1 MEKATGAFILLILL
15 AINPVFAETQMTI
28 GEIADY
34 ALENSREIE
43 NAIDSVRDAED
54 AAGGIF
60 EFESS
65 RLSVNGGYTYAP
77 DAPVDV
83 HSLSLSSSISV
94 PIIPQVSVS
103 GSIDQILEDEL
114 KGSVSI
120 SVSPFAGLGSEWRE
134 WETLRK
140 AQVQLSSVEA
150 NVPMNAELD
159 ALDMIRTVLNL
170 SYVEQSLALEES
182 KFEIAQSQYELGDL
196 NYSEYDSAVSGLSSA
211 RQKYYEAQKSLF
223 TMQKKMYQILGPG
236 ADEVQVTPVAAEEIL
251 SMIRTRENELNTAMS
266 RNPSSVSL
274 LNTMIELEA
283 LNRQLKQTPAFLPS
297 VSLSANTN
305 FPFSQARASV
315 SFSVS
320 PNDIA
325 LEERDDIKQSIAWKQ
340 LDLEIEHQSIELEKK
355 MLEKSLA
362 VAKEALQISQNSLD
376 AANRRFE
383 ENKYLHDLGEKL
395 DIELEESE
403 LSVFSAEIN
412 LLRSAVDLY
421 RTLGDFLLLYIIS

>member
-1 MEKATGAFILLILL
+1 MKKATGAVILLILM
-15 AINPVFAETQMTI
+15 AIIPAFSETRMTI
-28 GEIADY
+28 DEIADY

-43 NAIDSVRDAED
+43 NAIDSVRDAEE

-65 RLSVNGGYTYAP
+65 RLSVNGGYTFAP
-77 DAPVDV
+77 DAPIDV
-83 HSLSLSSSISV
+83 HSLSLGSSISV

-103 GSIDQILEDEL
+103 GSIDQILEDQM

-120 SVSPFAGLGSEWRE
+120 SVSPFAGLGSEWKE
-134 WETLRK
+134 WESLRK
-140 AQVQLSSVEA
+140 AQIQLSSLEA
-150 NVPMNAELD
+150 RVPMNAELD
-159 ALDMIRTVLNL
+159 ALDMVRTVLNL
-170 SYVEQSLALEES
+170 SFVEQSLALEES
-182 KFEIAQSQYELGDL
+182 KFKIAQDQYELGDL
-196 NYSEYDSAVSGLSSA
+196 NYSEYDSAVSGLSGA

-223 TMQKKMYQILGPG
+223 TMQKKMYQVLGPG
-236 ADEVQVTPVAAEEIL
+236 ADEVQVTPVTVEEVL
-251 SMIRTRENELNTAMS
+251 SMIRTRENELNEAMS

-283 LNRQLKQTPAFLPS
+283 LNKQLTQTPAFLPNI
-297 VSLSANTN
+297 SLSANAN

-325 LEERDDIKQSIAWKQ
+325 LEERDDIKQSIIWKRF
-340 LDLEIEHQSIELEKK
+340 DLEVEQQSIELEKR

-362 VAKEALQISQNSLD
+362 VAEEALLISQNSLD

-383 ENKYLHDLGEKL
+383 ENKYLHDLGQTT
-395 DIELEESE
+395 DIELEQSE
-403 LSVFSAEIN
+403 LSVFSSEIN
-412 LLRSAVDLY
+412 LFRTSVDLY
-421 RTLGDFLLLYIIS
+421 RTLGDFLLLYINL